1 MKEFKNFRDLI
12 LCSKTTS
19 PNGVVRY
26 LTPQYTGK
34 DENGTAQ
41 IELKLREKFFELQT
55 FRVNSKMPKEQML
68 DIQALHGFDATR
80 MMRDVL
86 ENESEA
92 GTQKLVI
99 QKISDLGT
107 ISFEKTW
114 TPFQKKMN
122 EWFGYIP
129 KVKSD
134 SGQQLAYEII
144 LYSRKIADK
153 SRIRQGNFVI
163 VGPSILLKIEDSTLY
178 TYGNQNRIDQVS
190 PTSIAYKGN
199 LLGNIAVFLDPYRS
213 RDDRRIT
220 VGATTE
226 NNEEGLI
233 LIEMDSVIEEIS
245 SITAEMDSTTT
256 FILTK
261 KISLVETENAAVK
274 YYTFEETEK
283 IHNILTHLWKK
294 WFKK

>member
-19 PNGVVRY
+19 PDGVIRY
-26 LTPQYTGK
+26 LTPQYTGT
-34 DENGTAQ
+34 DESGTSQ
-41 IELKLREKFFELQT
+41 IELKLKEKFFELQT

-86 ENESEA
+86 ENGSES

-99 QKISDLGT
+99 QKISDLGR

-129 KVKSD
+129 KIKSD
-134 SGQQLAYEII
+134 SGAQLAYEII
-144 LYSRKIADK
+144 LYSRKIAEK
-153 SRIRQGNFVI
+153 SRIRPGNFVI
-163 VGPSILLKIEDSTLY
+163 VGPSVLLKIEDSTLY
-178 TYGNQNRIDQVS
+178 TYANHVRIEQTS
-190 PTSIAYKGN
+190 PASLINKGGI
-199 LLGNIAVFLDPYRS
+199 LGNIAVFLDPHRS
-213 RDDRRIT
+213 WDDRRIT

-233 LIEMDSVIEEIS
+233 LMEMESVIEEIS
-245 SITAEMDSTTT
+245 TVTAEMDQSTT

-261 KISLVETENAAVK
+261 RLALVETENAAVK

-294 WFKK
+294 WFRK